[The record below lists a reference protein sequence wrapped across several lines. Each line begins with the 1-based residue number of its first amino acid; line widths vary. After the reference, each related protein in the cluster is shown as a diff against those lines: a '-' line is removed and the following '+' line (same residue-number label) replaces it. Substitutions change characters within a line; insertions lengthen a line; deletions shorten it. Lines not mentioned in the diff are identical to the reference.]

1 MIGQLIHSQIWLLS
15 KIYKCRELSYKY
27 KLIFY
32 SLHNFL
38 KAFLMNFIDAL
49 HDFLKALLI
58 SFLMHSMIFLKAL
71 LVQNCASVEFSSID
85 FGNINFVIFLI
96 VYSLLFYSL
105 KCVLN

>member
-1 MIGQLIHSQIWLLS
+1 
-15 KIYKCRELSYKY
+15 
-27 KLIFY
+27 
-32 SLHNFL
+32 
-38 KAFLMNFIDAL
+38 MNFIDAL